1 MSAPALR
8 GSAAVAA
15 AFARAAD
22 EGRAA
27 LIAYLTA
34 GFPDPATSRACLA
47 AAVAGGADI
56 IEVGLPFSDPIM
68 DGPTIQAANQVVLDA
83 GVRLD
88 EQFGIARDALAG
100 TDVPA
105 VAMTYTTVADT
116 RGWGR
121 FAADCAA
128 AGLDGAIL
136 PDLPVPEADRWRA
149 EAGAHDLATVFLAA
163 SVSTDAR
170 LDEIAAASIGWVYAV
185 GLLGVTGVQA
195 VDDAAT
201 RTLVDR
207 IRTRTSTPVAVGIGV
222 RDAEDAARVAS
233 YADGVIVGSALLR
246 AAGDGDPAGAPGR
259 VERLVRDLRRGVG
272 RG

>member
-1 MSAPALR
+1 MER
-8 GSAAVAA
+8 
-15 AFARAAD
+15 ARD

-34 GFPDPATSRACLA
+34 GYPDPVTSRACLE
-47 AAVAGGADI
+47 AAVAGGADVV
-56 IEVGLPFSDPIM
+56 EVGLPFSDPIM

-88 EQFGIARDALAG
+88 EQLAIARDALAG
-100 TDVPA
+100 TGVPG

-116 RGWGR
+116 RGWER

-136 PDLPVPEADRWRA
+136 PDLPVPEAGPWRA
-149 EAGAHDLATVFLAA
+149 AAAARDLATVFLAA

-170 LDEIAAASIGWVYAV
+170 LDDIAAASVGWVYAV
-185 GLLGVTGVQA
+185 GLLGVTGVDG

-201 RTLVDR
+201 RRLVER
-207 IRTRTSTPVAVGIGV
+207 VRARTSTPVAVGIGV
-222 RDAEDAARVAS
+222 RDAADAARVAA

-246 AAGDGDPAGAPGR
+246 AAGDGDAAGAPGR
-259 VERLVRDLRRGVG
+259 VERLGADLRRGVAAGG
-272 RG
+272 RR